1 MTQFHASTKAADAP
15 DIEGGMYDALF
26 DRAEGKLVKGG
37 QYTRDTV
44 KGDPKLEWFFTLLD
58 DDGAVIRNE
67 DDDSERFGE
76 AIQVSK
82 LTGVGFNIASKT
94 TPQENR
100 ILKAL
105 LTEAEYAAFEAGEG
119 TPEAEKDAPAG
130 LKGRKVQVEVF
141 IKDNGWPGVGNVIAA
156 RKPKGRKAQPVED

>member
-1 MTQFHASTKAADAP
+1 VTQFHASTKAADAP

-94 TPQENR
+94 TPSEVLM
-100 ILKAL
+100 LKAL
-105 LTEAEYAAFEAGEG
+105 LSADEFAAFENGEG
-119 TPEAEKDAPAG
+119 TPDDEKDVAEGG
-130 LKGRKVQVEVF
+130 LLGRVAQGEVF
-141 IKDNGWPGVGNVIAA
+141 VKENGWPGLGNVTAL
-156 RKPKGRKAQPVED
+156 PKRRRAK